1 LACNRGRVLNKQNFG
16 LVTVTLGLLSAIA
29 AVIIASRPVTN
40 VWGQNCGSVFS
51 PEKLIPLSELTRVLE
66 EAAFDT
72 ACPEAWSPLVGWA
85 IGLAAVAAVMI
96 GIGAYLFLGPKNPPR
111 GRPVPPKR
119 QLSEELE
126 RVQNLY
132 KSGGLTEE
140 EYTAAKSRLLGDKG
154 A

>member
-1 LACNRGRVLNKQNFG
+1 MTRKSVGMALGILAILA
-16 LVTVTLGLLSAIA
+16 AIA
-29 AVIIASRPVTN
+29 ASESALRPVAN
-40 VWGQNCGSVFS
+40 IWGQECGSVLL
-51 PEKLIPLSELTRVLE
+51 PEDVVPLSELTRALE

-72 ACPEAWSPLVGWA
+72 ACPEAWSPLAGWA
-85 IGLAAVAAVMI
+85 IGLGLAAVLLI
-96 GIGAYLFLGPKNPPR
+96 GIGTYLYFVVPKNPTP

>member
-1 LACNRGRVLNKQNFG
+1 MTRKSIGIALGI
-16 LVTVTLGLLSAIA
+16 LGLLAAIA
-29 AVIIASRPVTN
+29 ASASALRPVAN
-40 VWGQNCGSVFS
+40 VWGQECGSVLF
-51 PEKLIPLSELTRVLE
+51 PEDVLPLIELTRALE
-66 EAAFDT
+66 EAAFET
-72 ACPEAWSPLVGWA
+72 ACPEAWAPLISWAVGFA
-85 IGLAAVAAVMI
+85 AAAAVLI
-96 GIGAYLFLGPKNPPR
+96 GMAAYLYFVARKNPSR

-140 EYTAAKSRLLGDKG
+140 EYAAAKSRLLGDKG

>member
-1 LACNRGRVLNKQNFG
+1 MSKQNFG
-16 LVTVTLGLLSAIA
+16 LVAVILGLLSALV
-29 AVIIASRPVTN
+29 AVIIAFRPVTN
-40 VWGQNCGSVFS
+40 VWGQDCGSVLS
-51 PEKLIPLSELTRVLE
+51 PERLIPLSELTRVLE

-72 ACPEAWSPLVGWA
+72 ACPEALSPLVAWT
-85 IGLAAVAAVMI
+85 IGLAVVAAVMI
-96 GIGAYLFLGPKNPPR
+96 GIGVYLYFLGPMNPSR

-140 EYTAAKSRLLGDKG
+140 EYTAAKSRLLGDEG